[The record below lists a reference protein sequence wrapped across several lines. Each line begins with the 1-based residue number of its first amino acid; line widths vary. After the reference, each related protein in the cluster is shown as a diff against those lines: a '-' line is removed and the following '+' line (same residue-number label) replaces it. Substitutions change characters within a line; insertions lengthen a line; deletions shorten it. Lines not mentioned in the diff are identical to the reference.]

1 MQCIVGHCISSI
13 NIFGLFTSF
22 LWRNIQT
29 KNHAYCTRKSKFG
42 KVMLAEVQYKLYYKV
57 VTVTVVTD
65 KKSTSTIQI
74 TLHCIVTNTIC
85 PHVTSHWSNLQYA
98 PHIVQYSHRT
108 ICTLYNMYLTLI
120 QSTICTSH
128 CTICTSYNMHIVQYA
143 PHIDPIYNM
152 HWNGKCRNST
162 NILKYMLK

>member
-13 NIFGLFTSF
+13 NIFGVFTSF

-74 TLHCIVTNTIC
+74 TLHCNVTNTIC

-98 PHIVQYSHRT
+98 PHIVQYS
-108 ICTLYNMYLTLI
+108 Y
-120 QSTICTSH
+120 
-128 CTICTSYNMHIVQYA
+128 CTICIMYNMHIVQYA
-143 PHIDPIYNM
+143 HCTICTS
-152 HWNGKCRNST
+152 HWSNLQYA
-162 NILKYMLK
+162 LKRKM